1 MGASTRKI
9 QGRINATKKT
19 SQITKAMNMVS
30 ASSLRGAEA
39 KIRSYYPFNIRL
51 EELVT
56 NLASSDLEEKNVL
69 LETRPVKRVCYLVI
83 TSERGLAGP
92 FNSNIYKL
100 LTSEI
105 ENDKSQGIDAI
116 VAPLGSKGAMYVH
129 KMKYPMIEENIVQ
142 LRDDVA
148 FSDVSST
155 ITKIIRE
162 YIKGT
167 IDEVRVLY
175 NHYVNTL
182 TITPTI
188 KKLLPIE
195 IKKNEENLNSIYD
208 YVGGADE
215 ILYAVL
221 PLYIE
226 SLVYGII
233 LDSKASEHASRMT
246 AMKSATDNAT
256 ELIEKLELQY
266 NRARQSAITSDLID
280 IIGGANALGK

>member
-1 MGASTRKI
+1 MGASIRKI
-9 QGRINATKKT
+9 QGRITATKKT

-30 ASSLRGAEA
+30 ASSLRGAES
-39 KIRSYYPFNIRL
+39 KIRSYYPFNNRL
-51 EELVT
+51 EDLIS
-56 NLASSDLEEKNVL
+56 NLASSELDEKNVL
-69 LETRPVKRVCYLVI
+69 LESREVKKVCYLIV

-92 FNSNIYKL
+92 FNSNIFKL

-105 ENDKSQGIDAI
+105 EKNIQENIDYV
-116 VAPLGSKGAMYVH
+116 VAPLGTKGAMYVR
-129 KMKYPMIEENIVQ
+129 KMKYPTVDDNIVL
-142 LRDDVA
+142 LRDDVSFA
-148 FSDVSST
+148 DVSSVITT
-155 ITKIIRE
+155 IIKE
-162 YIKGT
+162 YIKGS

-182 TITPTI
+182 TIVPSV

-195 IKKNEENLNSIYD
+195 INKKENLNSIYD

-215 ILYAVL
+215 ILDTVL

-226 SLVYGII
+226 NLVYGII

-246 AMKSATDNAT
+246 AMKSATDNAS

>member
-105 ENDKSQGIDAI
+105 ENVKSQGIDAI

-155 ITKIIRE
+155 INKIIRE

-233 LDSKASEHASRMT
+233 LDSKASAPASRMT